1 VKKNSRKT
9 VMSGIAYFTLRIISQ
24 SKHVLMQSELKVNKI
39 LTILICLSFTGFF
52 FSIMVGNLL
61 LLVLLLFC
69 ATRLR
74 PVDLLDSLRGNSLL
88 QLFCASYLLLLIG
101 LLYTKNISVG
111 FFALEKKVALL
122 FAPLLLIPTLK
133 KVKYQTEA
141 LFTYVGLITIVSS
154 FVMLLTAACRFYLL
168 DVSNAFYYQ
177 EITPIHYVYYA
188 IYFAVGSLFLINS
201 LINQTKH
208 SATIKWGLVALTGL
222 YATFILVLIASKT
235 GIIAFLAG
243 LSILLYKKID
253 QKRLVL
259 MGLVPVIISTGVLL
273 ATNPTTLERFK
284 ELNHSLHF
292 LTLNDLRG
300 EEINMNGLSMRL
312 LFWKIS
318 TTHLI
323 NDGLFLAGVG
333 TGDAQDYINSLF
345 LMPTYDIPSYVGWD
359 PHNQWVFGFVQ
370 LGLLGVALLFLIYLK
385 CIRMAIKTE
394 NYDLLVFVIITGFFS
409 LSESFL
415 ESNKG
420 IVFFSVLLPLL
431 VHRQQVMPQSM
442 AVVDKI

>member
-1 VKKNSRKT
+1 MKKNSRKT

-88 QLFCASYLLLLIG
+88 QLFCASYLLLLIV

-222 YATFILVLIASKT
+222 YATFILVLIESKT
-235 GIIAFLAG
+235 GIIALLGG
-243 LSILLYKKID
+243 LSILL
-253 QKRLVL
+253 
-259 MGLVPVIISTGVLL
+259 
-273 ATNPTTLERFK
+273 
-284 ELNHSLHF
+284 
-292 LTLNDLRG
+292 
-300 EEINMNGLSMRL
+300 
-312 LFWKIS
+312 
-318 TTHLI
+318 
-323 NDGLFLAGVG
+323 
-333 TGDAQDYINSLF
+333 
-345 LMPTYDIPSYVGWD
+345 
-359 PHNQWVFGFVQ
+359 
-370 LGLLGVALLFLIYLK
+370 
-385 CIRMAIKTE
+385 
-394 NYDLLVFVIITGFFS
+394 
-409 LSESFL
+409 
-415 ESNKG
+415 
-420 IVFFSVLLPLL
+420 
-431 VHRQQVMPQSM
+431 
-442 AVVDKI
+442 